1 MLHIQKCSTHSI
13 WEMLWRQFLIKQHS
27 VFDEIYK
34 RKRTW
39 CQKNV
44 FFTILWDDDVTW
56 WWFLG
61 ISILS
66 ERFSFKKGNLIRKWR
81 DSWTLFINNLVS
93 WRNCKK
99 ELLKKHRILRKN
111 SQKIKFNVKIAYFL
125 LNFSIELN

>member
-1 MLHIQKCSTHSI
+1 MKFTK
-13 WEMLWRQFLIKQHS
+13 EKER
-27 VFDEIYK
+27 DAK
-34 RKRTW
+34 RMF
-39 CQKNV
+39 

-111 SQKIKFNVKIAYFL
+111 SQKIEFNVKIAYFL
-125 LNFSIELN
+125 LNFSIELNKVLKFPHLSTPICFIYTKIWWTKLC